1 MGIWGMGD
9 GFKQGTGGSV
19 MHPIVFICSL
29 INKHKYE
36 NGWGDTS
43 ELLQGPAFL
52 PRVTI
57 TCIT

>member
-1 MGIWGMGD
+1 MRD
-9 GFKQGTGGSV
+9 GFKQGAGGSV

-43 ELLQGPAFL
+43 ELLQGPACM
-52 PRVTI
+52 PRETI